1 MSAPCDFDVVVIGA
15 GHNGLAAT
23 ALLAGRGLRV
33 LCVEKNAYVGGMA
46 GTPKRAPAAEAALIG
61 RPFDADGVARAAEAL
76 REDFQPLDDLRASAD
91 YRLQAAAGCLE
102 RFRLQLAGVPSR
114 IEEVA

>member
-1 MSAPCDFDVVVIGA
+1 M
-15 GHNGLAAT
+15 LAAFKLTLEGGVVT
-23 ALLAGRGLRV
+23 AARLAF
-33 LCVEKNAYVGGMA
+33 GGMA
-46 GTPKRAPAAEAALIG
+46 GTPKRAPAAEAALTG
-61 RPFDADGVARAAEAL
+61 RPFDADSVARAAKAL

-102 RFRLQLAGVPSR
+102 RFRLQLEGVPSR